1 LETLDIPWI
10 EIGPGDRFGEKAEKQ
25 EGYISAGNNFHA
37 VFACLVRIRPFD
49 QLDGRK
55 WGWVAGALLEEARE
69 RQRLFIETQHYSGE
83 LQEEPPEHRTLAL
96 RCVHDPQTFSGL
108 RLSLLAKVCGS
119 SIENARQAAVSYW
132 YELHSI
138 FPYDYELIPAQT
150 QQDFQELAGWKI
162 LNQATEASEFAN
174 VQRFEGIVNANNERF
189 YLLGSWKS
197 SNYAN
202 EQIWRALAGSEKR
215 VMLNICL
222 RPTVLLESERF
233 ALAGIAERTEKIT
246 KEIQLSNIQI
256 HADFA
261 ANNYAHL
268 VEFLRKP
275 YIAQV
280 CLVSPGGLAEYLP
293 RAVGFA
299 LTHTAE
305 HEPATPGF
313 QVVQPRGPTEIADW
327 CSQLAW
333 LETGNHDV
341 WSIDERFVR
350 IRKMVDAFEA
360 SALFN
365 LPFPPKAGFPDVIF
379 AID

>member
-1 LETLDIPWI
+1 METLDIPWI
-10 EIGPGDRFGEKAEKQ
+10 EIGPGNKFGEKAVKKGEYKTV
-25 EGYISAGNNFHA
+25 EISYHA
-37 VFACLVRIRPFD
+37 VFACLVRIRPFE

-69 RQRLFIETQHYSGE
+69 RQRLFIETQHYPGE

-96 RCVHDPQTFSGL
+96 RCVHDQHTLAGL

-119 SIENARQAAVSYW
+119 SKETARQAALNYW
-132 YELHSI
+132 HELHSI

-150 QQDFQELAGWKI
+150 QKDFQELSGWNI
-162 LNQATEASEFAN
+162 LNQVTKVSEFAQ
-174 VQRFEGIVNANNERF
+174 VQRFEGIVNTNEERF

-197 SNYAN
+197 SSYAN
-202 EQIWRALAGSEKR
+202 EQIWRALAGSDKP

-233 ALAGIAERTEKIT
+233 ALAGIAERTQKIT
-246 KEIQLSNIQI
+246 QEVHLSNVQV

-261 ANNYAHL
+261 AKNYAHL

-299 LTHTAE
+299 LTHAAE

-313 QVVQPRGPTEIADW
+313 QVFQPRDPSEVTDW
-327 CSQLAW
+327 CSQLTW
-333 LETGNHDV
+333 LENSINDG
-341 WSIDERFVR
+341 WSIDERFAR
-350 IRKMVDAFEA
+350 IRKMVDAYEA
-360 SALFN
+360 SALLS